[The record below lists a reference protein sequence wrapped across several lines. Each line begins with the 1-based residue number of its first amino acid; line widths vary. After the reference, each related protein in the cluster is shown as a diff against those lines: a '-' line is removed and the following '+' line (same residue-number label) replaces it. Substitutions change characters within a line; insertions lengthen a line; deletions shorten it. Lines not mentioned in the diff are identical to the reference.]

1 VPSQLISPDDVAN
14 DSLVQLFETVIGA
27 GDENDSRVEDLIRVG
42 GGAYDLRLA
51 NTGDEVYLYDSS
63 GTLVDSVSFGP
74 TPETN
79 NVATENQLKLDDSMG
94 AWNGYSLERI
104 WGSYSWATNA
114 SGWALKMTPSPG
126 KLNGTIPTYGGEDP
140 FGDGIPDNVVI
151 NEVFFGPVQQ
161 DLYNGHNGPTTWQ
174 FNQFIEIFNPTDHN
188 INVTGWTIE
197 NNDGVKWMFV
207 KGKHADELGDSD
219 ILLIWPDR
227 NDDQAN
233 DTYMD
238 PDDNYSPWWQWWN
251 NVDKMETWYEGDDF
265 RWWVD
270 VKGNTPPPSYS
281 KQYELHN
288 LTPTTG
294 EFLLDSAGDYVI
306 LRNQTGGIVDVV
318 CWGSG
323 YSHLP
328 ADAKAIVGDQ
338 NAGSNHGIGAN
349 ESLERIWQDHYPVA
363 DFLYGPG
370 VYHLPTPGKIM
381 GEVPDE
387 IEEERSDSWENA
399 AGTSTRGDCGLGLII
414 QSTSENSSHI
424 QVNKWLYN
432 PKDHLTSGNLTLK
445 GVTFWRLIANVS
457 INPLIVTVCYGDLSS
472 VDESTLK
479 MYAWDHEA
487 NVWVEIT
494 TSRDEANNRITG
506 QTILNS
512 SISETVWIG
521 VFGESTGG
529 LGEIPGFNI
538 AFILLGLI
546 GIIIIALKWKVK
558 ELKI

>member
-1 VPSQLISPDDVAN
+1 
-14 DSLVQLFETVIGA
+14 
-27 GDENDSRVEDLIRVG
+27 
-42 GGAYDLRLA
+42 
-51 NTGDEVYLYDSS
+51 
-63 GTLVDSVSFGP
+63 
-74 TPETN
+74 
-79 NVATENQLKLDDSMG
+79 M
-94 AWNGYSLERI
+94 
-104 WGSYSWATNA
+104 
-114 SGWALKMTPSPG
+114 
-126 KLNGTIPTYGGEDP
+126 
-140 FGDGIPDNVVI
+140 
-151 NEVFFGPVQQ
+151 
-161 DLYNGHNGPTTWQ
+161 YNGHNGPTTWQ

-207 KGKHADELGDSD
+207 QGKHADELGDSD

-288 LTPTTG
+288 LTPTAG

-323 YSHLP
+323 YSQLP

-506 QTILNS
+506 QTTLNS